1 MDSITLPDGR
11 QIAIRDIKNQVTNRA
26 NHNLRTR
33 KTVKKPVNR
42 VVKYTIQDRIWLA
55 TTTVEAIQSRYQVSE
70 ETAQSLK
77 YQSRYV
83 LQRLDID
90 VADIQQRQQELDSKS
105 K

>member
-11 QIAIRDIKNQVTNRA
+11 KIAIKDIKNQVTDRA

-55 TTTVEAIQSRYQVSE
+55 TTTVEAIQSRYKITE
-70 ETAQSLK
+70 EAAKILK
-77 YQSRYV
+77 YQSRYA

-90 VADIQQRQQELDSKS
+90 VADIQRRQQELDSKS
-105 K
+105 R